1 MHLRTVT
8 KVSTKA
14 NARLTHGCDAASH
27 VAGGAGKEH
36 VEDDPSAKLHN
47 GQNSSSTVEDP
58 GRLREEKA
66 AAVAEQRL
74 GPGLHD
80 KHLPEPL
87 LIGKRHRSAEAYD
100 DLHPVLGQQVGQEL
114 FLKSR
119 RLLYSSPLERS
130 MHTRT
135 HTHTRVD
142 PGRGRLSPSF
152 YIAAMSSAIIIVYFI
167 SVVFVIEWSF
177 RNLSMQKIESLNGQK
192 IEKDAIT

>member
-119 RLLYSSPLERS
+119 RLLYSSPGTLHAHS
-130 MHTRT
+130 HT
-135 HTHTRVD
+135 HTHTCRSRSRPVV
-142 PGRGRLSPSF
+142 SF
-152 YIAAMSSAIIIVYFI
+152 ILYCCHVFCHHHCYFI